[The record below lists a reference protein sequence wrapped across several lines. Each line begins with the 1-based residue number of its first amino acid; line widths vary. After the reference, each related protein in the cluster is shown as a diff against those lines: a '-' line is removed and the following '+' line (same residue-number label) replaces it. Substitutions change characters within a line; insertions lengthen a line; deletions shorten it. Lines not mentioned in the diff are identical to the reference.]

1 QLNDNLVVER
11 INLLIEY
18 ATKHVPY
25 YIKNKQMY
33 KKINDISELSDIPVL
48 LKSTFKEQNNDFISP
63 ECNRWN
69 SFKFRTSGSTGT
81 PLRGAISNNDLQK
94 RFKIFLF
101 ALKEEGIDYSRPLA
115 RFPGSEFSKK
125 GKIYRTDFL
134 HKHYLFSI
142 YDLSKEKIS
151 HYYTALHDKKIEI
164 IEGYPSTIYSLVKL
178 LREAK

>member
-1 QLNDNLVVER
+1 
-11 INLLIEY
+11 
-18 ATKHVPY
+18 
-25 YIKNKQMY
+25 
-33 KKINDISELSDIPVL
+33 
-48 LKSTFKEQNNDFISP
+48 
-63 ECNRWN
+63 
-69 SFKFRTSGSTGT
+69 
-81 PLRGAISNNDLQK
+81 
-94 RFKIFLF
+94 F

-178 LREAK
+178 LREAKLTLPYVKHVLTTAEKLLDYQKEEIESYFNVKIFDFYGSSEGSVFMFSGKNELYYNSNVIGYLECVD